1 MLSELF
7 ARRRRLQALQVRP
20 QAELV
25 ERFGR
30 HLVQAGYVVQIARRY
45 VRAAEHLI
53 DWVDR
58 RHLLPE
64 TLDDAAVGQFA
75 RHIRRCGCREY
86 GPVKPATVLPGA
98 RIFLNYLRHAGVVA
112 TPGTPPAPQDPA
124 LLIAF
129 GQWMRQ
135 QRGTSEVTLAK
146 YRPDI
151 CRLLIRVH
159 EDPKQIEAGLLRE
172 LVFEKHR
179 TAGPSMVGICTHA
192 LRMFVRF
199 LIATGRCASG
209 LDAAI
214 PTIAHWDL
222 ASLPRYVPPDEVERL
237 LASSNRP
244 SPLGRRNHAILLL
257 LARLGLRAGEIVHL
271 RLGDIDWKNASIRV
285 CGKGHRLMRLPLTQE
300 VGEALVA
307 YVQQGRPH
315 TPADALFVTS
325 RAPFRALASAST
337 VSCLVAEEMRRAD
350 VRRPSRGAAHLLR
363 HSVATNLLRQGA
375 SLQDIQAL
383 LRHQSVKTTQIYAKV
398 DVAALRHIA
407 QPWPEV
413 SSC

>member
-7 ARRRRLQALQVRP
+7 VSRGRVHALQTRP
-20 QAELV
+20 RDELA

-30 HLVQAGYVVQIARRY
+30 HLVQAGYAGKVARRH
-45 VRAAEHLI
+45 VRGAEHLI
-53 DWVDR
+53 DWADR
-58 RHLLPE
+58 RHLPIE
-64 TLDDAAVGQFA
+64 ALDEAALSQFA
-75 RHIRRCGCREY
+75 RHIRRCRCRGY
-86 GPVKPATVLPGA
+86 GPVRPATVLPGT
-98 RIFLNYLRHAGVVA
+98 RTFLSYLRHAEVITTPVA
-112 TPGTPPAPQDPA
+112 AAPHAPA

-129 GQWMRQ
+129 EQWMRQ
-135 QRGTSEVTLAK
+135 QRGTSEVTLDK

-151 CRLLIRVH
+151 SALLIRAH
-159 EDPKQIEAGLLRE
+159 EDPKQIESGLLRA

-222 ASLPRYVPPDEVERL
+222 ASLPRYLPTDEVERL
-237 LASSNRP
+237 LRSSKRQAP
-244 SPLGRRNHAILLL
+244 VGRRNHAILLL

-271 RLGDIDWKNASIRV
+271 RLGDVDWKNATIRV
-285 CGKGHRLMRLPLTQE
+285 CGKGHRRMRLPLTQE

-307 YVQQGRPH
+307 YVQHGRPH

-325 RAPFRALASAST
+325 RAPFRAFASAST

-350 VRRPSRGAAHLLR
+350 VRRPSRGSAHLLR

-398 DVAALRHIA
+398 DVVALRQIA